1 MIRWLLVGAGA
12 VGRVHRVAIERTA
25 SAALAGIVDPD
36 PAARGSEAAYASL
49 DEALACANADA
60 AVIATPTDTHVALAT
75 RCLHAGLAVLVEKP
89 AGRSSAEARAIID
102 ASARCGRPAGIVL
115 NQRAC
120 RHNLWVRDLIG
131 SGAMRVRSITI
142 RGVFPALPEWVNDA
156 TRSGGALLRTVGIHY
171 LDLLYWWLGAPVAVS
186 ARLDPPDADR
196 VVALAAEY
204 PGDVR
209 AELRLTALGGPGI
222 GPVEVVVQGD
232 AARIELRGHRVIAF
246 RGVPPPPDGEPEE
259 PALPYGPGHLGVI
272 REATAALEAGREFP
286 VPIGIVLET
295 LAVIDRAY
303 AQADQGD

>member
-36 PAARGSEAAYASL
+36 PAARGSQAAYASL
-49 DEALACANADA
+49 DEALARANADA

-89 AGRSSAEARAIID
+89 AGRSSAEARAILE
-102 ASARCGRPAGIVL
+102 ASARYGRPAGIVL

-120 RHNLWVRDLIG
+120 RHNLWIRDLIG
-131 SGAMRVRSITI
+131 SGALRVRSITI
-142 RGVFPALPEWVNDA
+142 RGVLPALHGWVND
-156 TRSGGALLRTVGIHY
+156 TGRSGGALLRTVGIHY
-171 LDLLYWWLGAPVAVS
+171 LDLLYWWVGAPLAVS
-186 ARLDPPDADR
+186 AQLDPPHADR
-196 VVALAAEY
+196 VVALVAEY

-209 AELRLTALGGPGI
+209 ADLRLTAMGGPGM
-222 GPVEVVVQGD
+222 GPVEIVIQGD
-232 AARIELRGHRVIAF
+232 GARIELRGHHVIAF
-246 RGVPPPPDGEPEE
+246 DGVPPPPDGEPVD

-272 REATAALEAGREFP
+272 REATAALEAGRELP
-286 VPIGIVLET
+286 VPIEVVLET

-303 AQADQGD
+303 AEADQGA